1 MNTEQSV
8 LDSLLDTTNAV
19 TIEELEGTH
28 YTLVLSNDEGSLY
41 VVERTSDCEY
51 FLFTRGH
58 LLRVL
63 PKELTHTLSRLP
75 VSQFRNVAKIDGTPK
90 CHWVSQSVL
99 HRFCCCQFLFTS
111 FFWHLTRTVF
121 RLHSR
126 FRRLPVQLSM
136 RTTHHRC
143 TGINPS
149 VLTVLSESKRIIA
162 QKCGR

>member
-90 CHWVSQSVL
+90 CH
-99 HRFCCCQFLFTS
+99 
-111 FFWHLTRTVF
+111 
-121 RLHSR
+121 
-126 FRRLPVQLSM
+126 
-136 RTTHHRC
+136 
-143 TGINPS
+143 
-149 VLTVLSESKRIIA
+149 
-162 QKCGR
+162 